1 MDERP
6 TFGHPLGSALALL
19 SLGIPLLRLGG
30 AVATLAG
37 GVLVV
42 WGLAS
47 LAAIPRVGA
56 SHGSP

>member
-6 TFGHPLGSALALL
+6 AFGLLLGSALALL
-19 SLGIPLLRLGG
+19 SLGILLLRHGSV
-30 AVATLAG
+30 VATLAG

-47 LAAIPRVGA
+47 LAALLR
-56 SHGSP
+56 SE